1 MMAHHHQVCITAS
14 REEED
19 TEREAESGAADEA
32 RKGDGVLILPSLG
45 RAAGDWGLF
54 GSQEGWLLKGL
65 ELESNRIGFEF

>member
-1 MMAHHHQVCITAS
+1 M
-14 REEED
+14 
-19 TEREAESGAADEA
+19 ADEA